1 MIKLLAWRGNIITNN
16 TLSCADYRKIANR
29 GSNCVLFLEMP
40 NKIFTNDSLS
50 ISYSHLNLSR
60 NKRPD
65 GQSSRNRNRN
75 KRPDDQTS
83 RNRNRNKR
91 PDGQS
96 SRNKRPDGQSN
107 RNLRPDGQRNRK
119 PKRPDGQSRYI
130 LFLNPT
136 AAKARNKHI

>member
-1 MIKLLAWRGNIITNN
+1 MIKLLVWRGNIITNN

-75 KRPDDQTS
+75 M
-83 RNRNRNKR
+83 R

-96 SRNKRPDGQSN
+96 SRNRNRNKRPDGQSN

-119 PKRPDGQSRYI
+119 PKRPDDQSRYI